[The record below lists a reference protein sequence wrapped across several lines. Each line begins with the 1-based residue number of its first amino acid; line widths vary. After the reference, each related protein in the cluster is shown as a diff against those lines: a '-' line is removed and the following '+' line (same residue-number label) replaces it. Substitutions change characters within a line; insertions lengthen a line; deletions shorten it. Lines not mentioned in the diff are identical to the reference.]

1 MKLRTFLIIIAIIA
15 LGYGLGLAFL
25 PAFMNSTY
33 GFGTSVSEILLTRF
47 FGVELLGLGVVAWF
61 SKDLTGASVR
71 PILMGSLIADTLG
84 AIFAL
89 MGTLSGVMNSVGW
102 SAFAIYFLI
111 ALGCAY
117 FQFMAPDK

>member
-33 GFGTSVSEILLTRF
+33 GLGTSASEILLTRF
-47 FGVELLGLGVVAWF
+47 FGVELLGLGVAAWL
-61 SKDLTGASVR
+61 SKDLTGVNAS
-71 PILMGSLIADTLG
+71 PILMGSLIADAPG
-84 AIFAL
+84 AVFAL
-89 MGTLSGVMNSVGW
+89 LGTLSGVMNSFGW

-117 FQFMAPDK
+117 YQFMAPSK